1 MAKEQTDREYDSSAL
16 VWEMYR
22 IIYEGGMLS
31 NVFEIK
37 KYNPK
42 IKRNYAEIQVKDC
55 KSSIYKIF
63 SGDVWNAMSKPKGT
77 RASLSGD
84 VIFNFTYSKN
94 KSCQFYIYKNWI
106 NQDQNPIRKNKYL
119 NLLNKCRSMHHSF
132 ENCALMLQQGNLQNA
147 KQGIGK
153 DRGDTFIWALD
164 EYYKGKSEMVLNHAT
179 QQNSGILREFLN
191 YFDDVY
197 EYCEVFY
204 NITDKG
210 FIDRLIQSGSKA
222 LDSADKVENYIDL
235 ALRFWD
241 ERAEFMKKKY
251 KEDRKKVIPKDEVF
265 NTKSENVINKLNEN
279 NAIDITN
286 IKKCININDEDI
298 IIDDKILE
306 ENIKS
311 CIINQTKETV
321 KDYVIRV
328 EKELYNG
335 CQQYEESE
343 LYKEIIIYDCK
354 CALKDLLMEFV
365 CKEDEQ
371 KAKQLIDT
379 IQNNNKNLNELY
391 RSLLEKCK
399 NEQVNKINKKIHS
412 VSNNDN
418 RKSVKECEAEINMYY
433 EELLNSFPCDEKTKV
448 SQSENPSST
457 PTES

>member
-1 MAKEQTDREYDSSAL
+1 MAEEQKIHYDSSAP

-31 NVFEIK
+31 DVFNID
-37 KYNPK
+37 KYNPAK
-42 IKRNYAEIQVKDC
+42 ARNCAEIKNEDAI
-55 KSSIYKIF
+55 KEMGNKKYENLPNKT
-63 SGDVWNAMSKPKGT
+63 KT
-77 RASLSGD
+77 SLSGD
-84 VIFNFTYSKN
+84 VIFNFKAKEKEKDNTPHPYE
-94 KSCQFYIYKNWI
+94 IYKSYIETDHNI
-106 NQDQNPIRKNKYL
+106 VRQNEYL
-119 NLLNKCRSMHHSF
+119 DRLNKCKSMHHSF

-354 CALKDLLMEFV
+354 CALKEIKDNGENI
-365 CKEDEQ
+365 KE
-371 KAKQLIDT
+371 AKP
-379 IQNNNKNLNELY
+379 KNQIEKYTNELKD
-391 RSLLEKCK
+391 L
-399 NEQVNKINKKIHS
+399 
-412 VSNNDN
+412 
-418 RKSVKECEAEINMYY
+418 
-433 EELLNSFPCDEKTKV
+433 
-448 SQSENPSST
+448 
-457 PTES
+457 